1 MDAHCVR
8 TCSYTI
14 VIHYYD
20 YKTLEHSDGFWGLG
34 PIPSW
39 RPCKVNKA
47 RASSSE
53 DLRRSS
59 KNDPTR
65 ISKHLKASL
74 NDLRTWAY
82 PSILNRGH
90 LMSFPCRQILL
101 ARAQPR
107 HLGEGMRTFWQLY
120 PSEFVLRWRG
130 SIAASDKRFNKQRAF
145 YNAFHLFIMTLWHL
159 VPYVLSYE
167 DVLPHSCMYV
177 CMYLY
182 YIYIHFIVLY
192 SICTAPL
199 SLSCPP
205 PVLHHPACPRSW
217 EACCTMMRRFGA
229 FFLSCILS
237 LENCDSTLNL
247 DEPSCVINPPTAS
260 PALPPWIAARLR
272 MRPML
277 ATLPASSLALVSLQA
292 DETWDDLIVVF
303 VSDSWQIKPFIHSLS
318 LCTAFGCSK
327 ICTRNGV
334 GNYSC
339 APKDSFFAKRWW
351 CFCTHVAP
359 HKCAAD
365 AGILEH
371 AGA

>member
-107 HLGEGMRTFWQLY
+107 HLGVGMRTFWQLY

-130 SIAASDKRFNKQRAF
+130 SIAASDKRFNKQRAV

-177 CMYLY
+177 CIYLY
-182 YIYIHFIVLY
+182 IYTFHCTVQHLY
-192 SICTAPL
+192 S
-199 SLSCPP
+199 SLK
-205 PVLHHPACPRSW
+205 PVMSTTSFASPCMPSFLGSMLHHDAPFWCLFSFLHIVTWELWLNTEPRWTKLRHQPPNGFPGPSAMDSCKTTYETDACDVTSIIIGIGLIAGRWNLRRSH
-217 EACCTMMRRFGA
+217 CCVCFRFLTNKA
-229 FFLSCILS
+229 F
-237 LENCDSTLNL
+237 
-247 DEPSCVINPPTAS
+247 
-260 PALPPWIAARLR
+260 
-272 MRPML
+272 
-277 ATLPASSLALVSLQA
+277 
-292 DETWDDLIVVF
+292 
-303 VSDSWQIKPFIHSLS
+303 HS
-318 LCTAFGCSK
+318 
-327 ICTRNGV
+327 
-334 GNYSC
+334 
-339 APKDSFFAKRWW
+339 
-351 CFCTHVAP
+351 
-359 HKCAAD
+359 
-365 AGILEH
+365 
-371 AGA
+371 